1 MPKSLLVAD
10 DSLTIRKV
18 IGMILATEDFQ
29 ITSVDNG
36 LEAISKAR
44 ELRPDLVLA
53 DVTMPGKSG
62 YEVCEAIKGDP
73 GLQSVPVL
81 LLAGT
86 FEPFDEKRARA
97 VKADDYIVKPFESN
111 AFLEK
116 VRALTGAPRQAE
128 VPRQVFVPEFAASGS
143 RPAVPTG
150 SPGAQLARP
159 SGPIPASSTSFPGSG
174 GPPRPSAPAYSLGQ
188 SPAGP
193 NASAPPPAIRP
204 SAPMPVPQPLFTRSP
219 TSPPSARGPVPGYG
233 NAGVSANPAAPQPR
247 PPSAV
252 PRPAPAMAPSP
263 GGNANVL
270 AAGAFRS
277 PAGAPQT
284 ARVPAGPPPSTAVR
298 PPQAPIPRSPYAA
311 AQAAP
316 AASFPGPRMAG
327 QPPYSPP
334 SASQEPQRRE
344 SLPVARLPQAAR
356 PDGGEALLREALS
369 KASREVIERIVW
381 EVVPQLAE
389 NIIREHLDQLLKN
402 REARS

>member
-29 ITSVDNG
+29 IVSVDNG

-44 ELRPDLVLA
+44 EMRPDLVLA

-62 YEVCEAIKGDP
+62 YEVCEAIKADP
-73 GLQSVPVL
+73 SMQAVPVL

-143 RPAVPTG
+143 RSVAPAAP
-150 SPGAQLARP
+150 PGAQPAKP
-159 SGPIPASSTSFPGSG
+159 SGPIPATSTSFSGSG
-174 GPPRPSAPAYSLGQ
+174 GPPRPNAPAYASGH
-188 SPAGP
+188 SPAAP
-193 NASAPPPAIRP
+193 NASAPPPGIRP
-204 SAPMPVPQPLFTRSP
+204 SAPMPVPQPLFSRQP
-219 TSPPSARGPVPGYG
+219 ASPPSARGPAPGYG
-233 NAGVSANPAAPQPR
+233 NAGVSANPATPQAR

-263 GGNANVL
+263 GGNAN
-270 AAGAFRS
+270 AGAFR
-277 PAGAPQT
+277 PPTGASQP
-284 ARVPAGPPPSTAVR
+284 ARVPQAPPPGAAVR
-298 PPQAPIPRSPYAA
+298 PPQAPIPRSPYPG

-316 AASFPGPRMAG
+316 AAAFPGPRMAG

-334 SASQEPQRRE
+334 SATHEQRRD
-344 SLPVARLPQAAR
+344 LPPTARAPQAAR

>member
-29 ITSVDNG
+29 IVSVDNG

-62 YEVCEAIKGDP
+62 YEVCEAIKSDP
-73 GLQSVPVL
+73 GMQMVPVL

-86 FEPFDEKRARA
+86 FEPFDQNRARA
-97 VKADDYIVKPFESN
+97 VKADDYIIKPFESN

-128 VPRQVFVPEFAASGS
+128 VPRQVFVPEFA
-143 RPAVPTG
+143 TG
-150 SPGAQLARP
+150 SKPAAPAAPPGAHPAKP
-159 SGPIPASSTSFPGSG
+159 SGPMPAGSTSFPGSG
-174 GPPRPSAPAYSLGQ
+174 GPPRPNAPAYLGQ
-188 SPAGP
+188 SSAAPSP
-193 NASAPPPAIRP
+193 SAPRP
-204 SAPMPVPQPLFTRSP
+204 SGPMPVPQPLFTRSP

-233 NAGVSANPAAPQPR
+233 NAGVSANPAAPHPR

-263 GGNANVL
+263 GNAVGMFRPPT
-270 AAGAFRS
+270 GAS
-277 PAGAPQT
+277 QP
-284 ARVPAGPPPSTAVR
+284 ARVPPGPPPGAAVR
-298 PPQAPIPRSPYAA
+298 PPQATIPRSPYSA
-311 AQAAP
+311 AQVAP
-316 AASFPGPRMAG
+316 AAPSPGPSPRMAG
-327 QPPYSPP
+327 QPAYSLP
-334 SASQEPQRRE
+334 SASHEPQRRDA
-344 SLPVARLPQAAR
+344 PPTARAPQAAR
-356 PDGGEALLREALS
+356 PDGGEALLREALA